1 MLRNWLLLLFPLL
14 LFSSF
19 SGCSDDPDDEW
30 SENNDPSTG
39 ISDDEYTLDGASA
52 FARFENSQLDV
63 PSNPLE
69 SISVVLYTNLAAPQV
84 EITTDEIEE
93 FVYVYEVTPPD
104 MGNNG
109 RCEVMLNVFQNHLQY
124 NDETGSEE
132 VRSRQATL
140 NIVSGGKNLASLNIV
155 QEAPPFCSL
164 DGNVQSTFSTL
175 SFPFTAT
182 ESTAEICYY
191 LSETPL
197 SSSEA
202 SDILSDNWQ
211 HEHEE
216 LVLSEGQTTFTLDF
230 DGLFANTTYYLYIR
244 PRDEFGNMLDDDYY
258 SEYTASTAAGESEQ
272 DLVLLVSANPAN
284 NFTVYIPLHSDYTT
298 GTLDWGDGTVETV
311 NSGTYHSNIYHKYNV
326 TSTTEFQVRFSGKMT
341 NMSLSASGTAPTSAR
356 ENTLLGILQ
365 WGYTGLEEID
375 LGYFTSLSYVATDTQ
390 GAFRNMKHFGVE
402 PYGGSFTETSI
413 TEIPEGFFDYAVN
426 ATSFDFTFGGCS
438 KLASL
443 PKGLFKNCTKAKSF
457 QRTFISCTSLTEL
470 PADLFSN
477 CPEVTTFETTFHS
490 CSGLKA
496 IPAGLF
502 DACTKVTS
510 FEGTFGDCTSLTS
523 IPSGLF
529 AHNKQVNYIGKC
541 SRRDDHLNGGK
552 GVFEG
557 CTSLREIPDGLFDSF
572 TELWDASF
580 AFSDCKEVKTLP
592 ADLFRACTNLQ
603 YLEST
608 FERCSNLQSL
618 PASLFDNN
626 RQLRFLISL
635 FKGCTS
641 LSGESPYTTIGSG
654 TKVHLYER
662 SNYNTEFVTP
672 NNYTGCFRECT
683 GLSDYDAMPGYWN

>member
-14 LFSSF
+14 FFSSF

-52 FARFENSQLDV
+52 FARFEDSQLDV

-69 SISVVLYTNLAAPQV
+69 PISVVLYTNLAAPQV

-104 MGNNG
+104 MGNDG

-202 SDILSDNWQ
+202 SSILYDRWQ

-216 LVLSEGQTTFTLDF
+216 LVLQEGQTEFALDF
-230 DGLFANTTYYLYIR
+230 DGLFVNTTYYLYIR
-244 PRDEFGNMLDDDYY
+244 PQDKFGNTLYDDYY
-258 SEYTASTAAGESEQ
+258 KEYTASTAAGESEQ

-426 ATSFDFTFGGCS
+426 ATSFDFWRM
-438 KLASL
+438 
-443 PKGLFKNCTKAKSF
+443 FKAG
-457 QRTFISCTSLTEL
+457 
-470 PADLFSN
+470 FS
-477 CPEVTTFETTFHS
+477 
-490 CSGLKA
+490 A
-496 IPAGLF
+496 
-502 DACTKVTS
+502 
-510 FEGTFGDCTSLTS
+510 
-523 IPSGLF
+523 
-529 AHNKQVNYIGKC
+529 
-541 SRRDDHLNGGK
+541 
-552 GVFEG
+552 
-557 CTSLREIPDGLFDSF
+557 
-572 TELWDASF
+572 
-580 AFSDCKEVKTLP
+580 
-592 ADLFRACTNLQ
+592 
-603 YLEST
+603 
-608 FERCSNLQSL
+608 
-618 PASLFDNN
+618 
-626 RQLRFLISL
+626 
-635 FKGCTS
+635 
-641 LSGESPYTTIGSG
+641 
-654 TKVHLYER
+654 
-662 SNYNTEFVTP
+662 
-672 NNYTGCFRECT
+672 
-683 GLSDYDAMPGYWN
+683 

>member
-14 LFSSF
+14 FFSSF

-52 FARFENSQLDV
+52 FARFEDSQLDV

-69 SISVVLYTNLAAPQV
+69 PISVVLYTNLAAPQV

-104 MGNNG
+104 MGNDG

-202 SDILSDNWQ
+202 SSILYDRWQ

-216 LVLSEGQTTFTLDF
+216 LVLQEGQTEFALDF
-230 DGLFANTTYYLYIR
+230 DGLFVNTTYYLYIR
-244 PRDEFGNMLDDDYY
+244 PQDKFGNTLYDDYY
-258 SEYTASTAAGESEQ
+258 KEYTASTAAGESEQ

-375 LGYFTSLSYVATDTQ
+375 LGHFTSLSYLAPDTQ

-426 ATSFDFTFGGCS
+426 ATSFDYTFGDCS

-457 QRTFISCTSLTEL
+457 QRTFYNCTSLTEL
-470 PADLFSN
+470 PADMFSN
-477 CPEVTTFETTFHS
+477 CSAVTTFETTFHS

-510 FEGTFGDCTSLTS
+510 FEGTFGYCTSLSS
-523 IPSGLF
+523 IPAELFARNTQVKYIGNSSYRDSHLSGGQGLF
-529 AHNKQVNYIGKC
+529 ERCIN
-541 SRRDDHLNGGK
+541 L
-552 GVFEG
+552 
-557 CTSLREIPDGLFDSF
+557 TEIPDGLFASF
-572 TELWDASF
+572 SSLEDASF
-580 AFSDCKEVKTLP
+580 AFSYCKGLKVLP
-592 ADLFRACTNLQ
+592 SDLFDACTPLV

-608 FERCSNLQSL
+608 FESCSNLQSL
-618 PASLFDNN
+618 PVSLFGNN
-626 RQLRFLISL
+626 RQLRVLASL
-635 FKGCTS
+635 FDGCTS

-662 SNYNTEFVTP
+662 SNYNTEFVAP
-672 NNYTGCFRECT
+672 EYYTWCFRNCT